1 MDGFYPNCDGWNHC
15 LDKDGKFSQKNY
27 DWMEWGMNDGWM
39 MDEPFGCKFHFLD
52 EVFGWL
58 MGQL

>member
-1 MDGFYPNCDGWNHC
+1 MDEIIVWIKMENFPKKIMIGWN
-15 LDKDGKFSQKNY
+15 G
-27 DWMEWGMNDGWM
+27 GWM

>member
-1 MDGFYPNCDGWNHC
+1 MDEIIVWIKN
-15 LDKDGKFSQKNY
+15 GKFPKKIY
-27 DWMEWGMNDGWM
+27 DWMEWKMNGGWMIDGWWM
-39 MDEPFGCKFHFLD
+39 KNIDEFWIGGGGD

>member
-1 MDGFYPNCDGWNHC
+1 MDEIIVWIKMEIFPKKNMIGWNGGWMMDGWWM
-15 LDKDGKFSQKNY
+15 KN
-27 DWMEWGMNDGWM
+27 